1 MSILNWV
8 RNGKL
13 GIKQSNSPT
22 LPNPLQIADVTDAR
36 ITAICNEEVK
46 KVDCTPF

>member
-13 GIKQSNSPT
+13 GIKQPT
-22 LPNPLQIADVTDAR
+22 LPNPLQIADETDAH
-36 ITAICNEEVK
+36 ITTICSEEVE
-46 KVDCTPF
+46 KVDCTPT